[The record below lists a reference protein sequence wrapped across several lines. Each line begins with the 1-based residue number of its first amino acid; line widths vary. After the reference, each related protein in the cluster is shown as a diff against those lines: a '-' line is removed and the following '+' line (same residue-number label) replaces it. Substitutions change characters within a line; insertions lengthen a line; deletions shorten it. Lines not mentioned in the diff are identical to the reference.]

1 MTGSMSN
8 LQLRIISGAFFGV
21 IVVAGV
27 WLGGMPFRILCAVMA
42 AGIFVEWRSIT
53 GTKSSDLLVRAC
65 ELVFVAALGTL
76 IAGMPEFVVFGLL
89 AGAVLAGFFVVIA
102 GKAGGWLPA
111 GLAYAGFPAACLAFL
126 RGSEETGLVT
136 ALLLFATVWA
146 TDIFAYFV
154 GRSLGG
160 PKLAPSISPGKTW
173 SGAFGGVAAAIA
185 AALAVAAWFG
195 PSGSASFPVVIGL
208 VSIWS
213 QIGDLFESWV
223 KRRFGVKDS
232 GTMIPGHGGM
242 MDRVDGLVAAALA
255 LYGLGTIARLI

>member
-1 MTGSMSN
+1 MSGSLSN
-8 LQLRIISGAFFGV
+8 LQLRIVSGAFFG
-21 IVVAGV
+21 IVVLAAV
-27 WLGGMPFRILCAVMA
+27 WFGGWPFRILCAFMA
-42 AGIFVEWRSIT
+42 AGVFVEWRKIT
-53 GTKSSDLLVRAC
+53 GTASGGSLVRIC
-65 ELVFVAALGTL
+65 EILFIAALGSM
-76 IAGMPEFVVFGLL
+76 IAGMPPVVVFGLL
-89 AGAVLAGFFVVIA
+89 SASIVTGLVARFSGVSTN
-102 GKAGGWLPA
+102 WLPA
-111 GLAYAGFPAACLAFL
+111 GIAYAGFPTACLAFL
-126 RGSEETGLVT
+126 RGGDETGLIT

-173 SGAFGGVAAAIA
+173 TGAVGGVAAAIA
-185 AALAVAAWFG
+185 ATLAVAAWFG
-195 PSGSASFPVVIGL
+195 PAGSPVFPFVIAL

-242 MDRVDGLVAAALA
+242 MDRVDGLVAAATA
-255 LYGLGTIARLI
+255 LYALNAVARLI

>member
-1 MTGSMSN
+1 MSGSLSN

-21 IVVAGV
+21 VVLAAV
-27 WLGGMPFRILCAVMA
+27 WLGGWPFRILCAFMA
-42 AGIFVEWRSIT
+42 AGVFVEWRKIT
-53 GTKSSDLLVRAC
+53 GTASAGLLVRVC
-65 ELVFVAALGTL
+65 EVLFIAALGSM
-76 IAGMPEFVVFGLL
+76 IAGMPPMVVFGLL
-89 AGAVLAGFFVVIA
+89 SASVVAGFVARFSGVSTI
-102 GKAGGWLPA
+102 WLPA
-111 GLAYAGFPAACLAFL
+111 GIAYAGFPAACLAFL
-126 RGSEETGLVT
+126 RGGDETGLVT

-173 SGAFGGVAAAIA
+173 TGAVGGVAAAVA
-185 AALAVAAWFG
+185 ATLAVAAWYG
-195 PSGSASFPVVIGL
+195 PAGSPVFPFVIAL
-208 VSIWS
+208 VSVWG

-242 MDRVDGLVAAALA
+242 MDRVDGLAAAAAALYA
-255 LYGLGTIARLI
+255 LNAIARLI

>member
-1 MTGSMSN
+1 MSGSLSN

-21 IVVAGV
+21 IVLTAV
-27 WLGGMPFRILCAVMA
+27 WLGGLPFRVLCAVMA
-42 AGIFVEWRSIT
+42 AGVFVEWRKIT
-53 GTKSSDLLVRAC
+53 GTASSSVLIRIC
-65 ELVFVAALGTL
+65 EILFIAALGAL
-76 IAGMPEFVVFGLL
+76 IAGMPPPVVFGLL
-89 AGAVLAGFFVVIA
+89 SAAIAMGLIAKLAGISSAWLAA
-102 GKAGGWLPA
+102 GI
-111 GLAYAGFPAACLAFL
+111 AYAGVPAACLAFL
-126 RGSEETGLVT
+126 RASDEAGLVA

-173 SGAFGGVAAAIA
+173 SGAFGGVAAAVA
-185 AALAVAAWFG
+185 ATLAVAAWFG
-195 PSGSASFPVVIGL
+195 PAGSPVFPFVIAL
-208 VSIWS
+208 VSVWG

-242 MDRVDGLVAAALA
+242 MDRVDGLVAAATA
-255 LYGLGTIARLI
+255 LYMINTVTKLI